1 MNGYGI
7 HVEKEYSM
15 EREIKGELERELE
28 NMRAGRPY
36 DAHTPAMVEYR
47 REVKEKLHKLNVT
60 EYHTDK
66 MKEVTR
72 SLFPN
77 SAKDFFVEPPFYC
90 DYGDGIYADEGVFI
104 NFGAV
109 ILDGAKVTIG
119 KKTLIA
125 PGVHIYTAEHPLDA
139 DAREEYEMC
148 RPVSIGE
155 RCWIGG
161 HSTICPGVTIGD
173 RCVIGAGSVVV
184 SDIPADSLAVG
195 NPARVIRK
203 LNQGK

>member
-1 MNGYGI
+1 MRTL
-7 HVEKEYSM
+7 EE
-15 EREIKGELERELE
+15 ELER
-28 NMRAGRPY
+28 MRAGEHY
-36 DAHTPAMVEYR
+36 DAHTPEMFAYR
-47 REVKEKLHKLNVT
+47 AEVKKKLHQLNVT

-66 MKEVTR
+66 MPEVAR

-77 SAKDFFVEPPFYC
+77 SAPDFFVEPPFYC
-90 DYGDGIYADEGVFI
+90 DYGDGIYAAEKVFI

-119 KKTLIA
+119 RKTLIA
-125 PGVHIYTAEHPLDA
+125 PGVHIYTAGHPLNA
-139 DAREEYEMC
+139 DDRDQYETC
-148 RPVSIGE
+148 RPVTIGE

-173 RCVIGAGSVVV
+173 RSVIGAGSVVTH
-184 SDIPADSLAVG
+184 DIPADSLAVG

-203 LNQGK
+203 LNQEDRKEYKL